1 MVIIEVVK
9 TKKDLK
15 QFIDFPTDLY
25 KDNPFFTP
33 YIFEDELNN
42 LNPKKNPASSYCD
55 FKLFLDLKLYDIPNT
70 VKGAVESVADLSPK
84 FLTVHASGGSKM
96 ISAAAKALPK
106 GSITAVTV
114 LTSFSEEDF
123 SLMGQKL
130 NINETT
136 KNWASNALS
145 AGATSLVCSAFEVG
159 QLRKLSNS
167 AVLITPGVRV
177 EGDDVG
183 DQVRVMTPKDA
194 LSEGADFVVIG
205 RSITGMWDGTDMKM
219 RKKIEQ
225 IATTLG

>member
-1 MVIIEVVK
+1 MTLPIILALD
-9 TKKDLK
+9 TKDIQQAKSWIK
-15 QFIDFPTDLY
+15 
-25 KDNPFFTP
+25 
-33 YIFEDELNN
+33 
-42 LNPKKNPASSYCD
+42 ASSNLIDHFKVGLEFYLKHGSNGIKELQKDSD
-55 FKLFLDLKLYDIPNT
+55 FKLFLDDIPNT
-70 VKGAVESVADLSPK
+70 IKGAVESVADLSPK

-130 NINETT
+130 NIYETT

-183 DQVRVMTPKDA
+183 DQARVMTPKDA